1 MFLRLIRPNGALAH
15 ASKQVLVRQPYRC
28 LSYTSTLNSSNLQRI
43 SSLNLSKQS
52 NSINFLSDQFQS
64 RQLHTSNNRRDEKE
78 NKDDKKKSDKEPK
91 EEGPIHLSAA
101 VLGALVVF
109 ALGVAPFIL
118 EYTQEAAFPSVTFR
132 EFTDMAR
139 NNKIRSITHSEST
152 RTLFLETSEGKKKL
166 PGLDYNMA
174 VTRLEQIYDA
184 MSLHPADRIMI
195 TREQGSAPG
204 DVARKFWDVLISPT
218 TLMIFFFS
226 LMWFPNFRNRIMQGM
241 KLNMNQTA
249 AQDTAKAIKGKGKKG
264 AKGAKKK
271 EGGGMFGMMNQQ
283 QETMNKQVGE
293 IIEPSEIT
301 VGFAE
306 VAGCEEAK
314 IEVIEIVD
322 FLRNEKK
329 YKEMGAKVPKGA
341 ILHGPPG
348 TGKTLLAKACA
359 KEAGVTFLSCNGSE
373 FVEMFVGLGAKRVR
387 EMFEQAREH
396 SPCILFIDELDA
408 VGKKRGG
415 GMGGGNQEMDQTINA
430 FLAELDGFKTDEPV
444 VVMAATNQV
453 DKLDDALTRP
463 GRFDRKIYVGLPD
476 VKGRSSIFNV
486 HLARIKSD
494 ADKSEMAKQL
504 ATKTPGMSGADID
517 NVVNEAALNAVRY
530 GDNDVQMVNFERA
543 IDRVIAGME
552 KKNDIMDK
560 DTKLRVARHEA
571 GHATVAWFLKNCA
584 PLVKVTI
591 VPRTEGALGFAMY
604 QPVDNQLQTQ
614 QHLMDQMA
622 MTLGGRA
629 AEEVFYDGVVSTGAH
644 DDLRKVSGSAYT
656 MVSRL
661 GMSKKLYN
669 VNVEDLHQSLA
680 QSSGGMRTSYPSEH
694 TKKLIDD
701 EIQDMINEQYART
714 IKMVEDKKDLVEA
727 LAQKLIE
734 KETIGRD
741 DVVAVLGPR
750 PFPEKYTYDELVAD
764 TKEREE
770 DLSLPPGLKHWEK
783 SFKNSDKFKDA
794 EKVKIEKTKKA
805 EKAAYLQRYK
815 MPEGW
820 KKKYDPNAGEYYLH
834 DQQHLTTLR
843 HPGKPLPDGWSKH
856 VDDEGREK
864 YVHDVKGFESW
875 ILEDDPDLPA
885 ELSKEL
891 KK

>member
-1 MFLRLIRPNGALAH
+1 
-15 ASKQVLVRQPYRC
+15 
-28 LSYTSTLNSSNLQRI
+28 
-43 SSLNLSKQS
+43 
-52 NSINFLSDQFQS
+52 
-64 RQLHTSNNRRDEKE
+64 
-78 NKDDKKKSDKEPK
+78 
-91 EEGPIHLSAA
+91 
-101 VLGALVVF
+101 
-109 ALGVAPFIL
+109 
-118 EYTQEAAFPSVTFR
+118 
-132 EFTDMAR
+132 
-139 NNKIRSITHSEST
+139 
-152 RTLFLETSEGKKKL
+152 
-166 PGLDYNMA
+166 MA

-301 VGFAE
+301 TGFAE

-463 GRFDRKIYVGLPD
+463 GRFDRKIYRMF
-476 VKGRSSIFNV
+476 RSAIVMSEF
-486 HLARIKSD
+486 AR
-494 ADKSEMAKQL
+494 
-504 ATKTPGMSGADID
+504 
-517 NVVNEAALNAVRY
+517 V
-530 GDNDVQMVNFERA
+530 
-543 IDRVIAGME
+543 
-552 KKNDIMDK
+552 
-560 DTKLRVARHEA
+560 
-571 GHATVAWFLKNCA
+571 
-584 PLVKVTI
+584 
-591 VPRTEGALGFAMY
+591 
-604 QPVDNQLQTQ
+604 
-614 QHLMDQMA
+614 
-622 MTLGGRA
+622 
-629 AEEVFYDGVVSTGAH
+629 
-644 DDLRKVSGSAYT
+644 
-656 MVSRL
+656 
-661 GMSKKLYN
+661 
-669 VNVEDLHQSLA
+669 
-680 QSSGGMRTSYPSEH
+680 
-694 TKKLIDD
+694 
-701 EIQDMINEQYART
+701 
-714 IKMVEDKKDLVEA
+714 
-727 LAQKLIE
+727 
-734 KETIGRD
+734 
-741 DVVAVLGPR
+741 
-750 PFPEKYTYDELVAD
+750 
-764 TKEREE
+764 
-770 DLSLPPGLKHWEK
+770 
-783 SFKNSDKFKDA
+783 
-794 EKVKIEKTKKA
+794 
-805 EKAAYLQRYK
+805 
-815 MPEGW
+815 
-820 KKKYDPNAGEYYLH
+820 
-834 DQQHLTTLR
+834 
-843 HPGKPLPDGWSKH
+843 
-856 VDDEGREK
+856 
-864 YVHDVKGFESW
+864 
-875 ILEDDPDLPA
+875 
-885 ELSKEL
+885 
-891 KK
+891 